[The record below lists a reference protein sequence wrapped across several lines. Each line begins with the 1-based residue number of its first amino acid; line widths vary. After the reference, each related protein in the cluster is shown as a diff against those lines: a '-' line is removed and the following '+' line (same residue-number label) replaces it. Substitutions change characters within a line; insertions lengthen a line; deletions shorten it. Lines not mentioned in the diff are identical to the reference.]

1 MQISVR
7 NCYHCYLGGALG
19 MMSLSTF
26 FIKIITKGSDDYQ
39 KDTFLPMRVQI
50 SWLDFETLLV
60 SF

>member
-1 MQISVR
+1 
-7 NCYHCYLGGALG
+7 

-26 FIKIITKGSDDYQ
+26 FIQIIIKGSDDYQ